1 MTWLGG
7 TVMAEESGVQWTEE
21 GWVASVVPDLLGTI
35 VQLRRETET
44 VGADLAGFRRGL
56 AGLRRMLSDV
66 GQEGTGAVAGVAQ
79 SIKRAV
85 EDLAALREAMGD
97 RIAELTAS
105 VRGGRAEWKADLSK
119 AVPSNDSRMP
129 PGGGASGKG
138 EGATGGGKADAPS
151 KADLPVAGR
160 RELLDKVGDHQPG
173 MDPDELFRPA
183 AQAPDGIIVPGKPIR
198 QSAPAPIEL
207 GYRPPDERRRPE
219 PGGRG
224 EILLHDPE
232 HAHLDLEHPPIPEVV
247 KGALPAGIGD
257 LLKEFVGAVRGQ
269 AHSEVTGPAVRP
281 GTDGLAGG
289 RPLAD
294 ALGLDS
300 LGDEARAALGEVS
313 EAVQAFVSGLEEK
326 LAAGQSRLG
335 AALFEGFVERLRD
348 RLESE
353 LRRG

>member
-1 MTWLGG
+1 
-7 TVMAEESGVQWTEE
+7 
-21 GWVASVVPDLLGTI
+21 
-35 VQLRRETET
+35 
-44 VGADLAGFRRGL
+44 
-56 AGLRRMLSDV
+56 
-66 GQEGTGAVAGVAQ
+66 VAGVRQ

-138 EGATGGGKADAPS
+138 EGAIGGGKADASS
-151 KADLPVAGR
+151 KADLPDARDGSLDPRPMDSALVAPAATPPEPPLAKTGFDVVSELIRLIQGLKAPIERPVEHLGEQSDPPLAGR
-160 RELLDKVGDHQPG
+160 KELLDKLGDGQ
-173 MDPDELFRPA
+173 RRA
-183 AQAPDGIIVPGKPIR
+183 NPDGL
-198 QSAPAPIEL
+198 S
-207 GYRPPDERRRPE
+207 RPPEHEGPD
-219 PGGRG
+219 
-224 EILLHDPE
+224 EILLRDV
-232 HAHLDLEHPPIPEVV
+232 EHPPVPDIV
-247 KGALPAGIGD
+247 KGLWPAGIGD
-257 LLKEFVGAVRGQ
+257 LPEELLGALRAQGRG
-269 AHSEVTGPAVRP
+269 EVTSVAVRP
-281 GTDGLAGG
+281 GADGPAGG
-289 RPLAD
+289 GPLAD

-313 EAVQAFVSGLEEK
+313 QALQAFVSGLEEK